1 MQFDTAS
8 QNKLLVFMKYKYIT
22 IIPARGGSKRFPGKN
37 THLLNGIP
45 LVGHSIE
52 YSTRNANVIGTYVS
66 TDGEEIKKISLEAGA
81 DIIDRPAEFAGDHA
95 TTASA
100 MKHAVLYLMDKGVE
114 FDYVVLLQA
123 TNPLRPRN
131 LLRDAINII
140 EKGGY
145 SSLFTVSRS
154 EKKLGKIIEGK
165 FVPWNYT
172 FGMRSQDMEPLFYEN
187 GLLYI
192 TSKELLLQ
200 EIIEGKDAYPLVV
213 DHPYGEVDID
223 TIEDFHY
230 AEYILNQYKDE

>member
-1 MQFDTAS
+1 
-8 QNKLLVFMKYKYIT
+8 MKYVT

-37 THLLNGIP
+37 TYLLNGIP
-45 LVGHSIE
+45 LICYSIE
-52 YSTRNANVIGTYVS
+52 YSLKNSLIQNTYIS
-66 TDGEEIKKISLEAGA
+66 TDADDIKQISRVSGA
-81 DIIDRPAEFAGDHA
+81 EIIDRPAEFAGDHA

-100 MKHAVLYLMDKGVE
+100 MKHAVQYLIDKRID

-123 TNPLRPRN
+123 TNPLRPKN
-131 LLRDAINII
+131 LLNEAIEII

-154 EKKLGKIIEGK
+154 EKKLGKIIDGK

-192 TSKELLLQ
+192 TSKDLLLQ
-200 EIIEGKDAYPLVV
+200 EIIEGKDAYPMVV
-213 DHPYGEVDID
+213 DHPFGKVDID
-223 TIEDFHY
+223 TVEDFHY

>member
-1 MQFDTAS
+1 
-8 QNKLLVFMKYKYIT
+8 MKYKYIT

-37 THLLNGIP
+37 THDLNGTP
-45 LVGHSIE
+45 LIGHSIA
-52 YSTRNANVIGTYVS
+52 YSMNNSEIAGTYVS
-66 TDGEEIKKISLEAGA
+66 TDSEEIKQISRNVGA
-81 DIIDRPAEFAGDHA
+81 EIIDRPVEFAGDHA

-100 MKHAVLYLMDKGVE
+100 MKHAVQYLMDKGFE

-123 TNPLRPRN
+123 TNPLRPKN
-131 LLRDAINII
+131 LLNEAIEII

-154 EKKLGKIIEGK
+154 EKKLGKIIDGK

-192 TSKELLLQ
+192 TSKEFLLQ
-200 EIIEGKDAYPLVV
+200 EIIEGKDAYPMVV

-223 TIEDFHY
+223 TVEDFHY
-230 AEYILNQYKDE
+230 AEFILNQYKDE